1 MSKQLTI
8 SATASVCAMALF
20 ALGNSLGAFADSP
33 ATPGFAQAKGAT
45 TVIAAPLGFLRP

>member
-20 ALGNSLGAFADSP
+20 ALTHALGGNDAP
-33 ATPGFAQAKGAT
+33 TPSAGFAHTKGAAN
-45 TVIAAPLGFLRP
+45 VIAAPLAILQP